1 MKKILL
7 PAILF
12 FAGLILTVPTSA
24 AGEGT
29 VTATVTPEVVSVT
42 VSPTTTI
49 GYGTHPLG
57 TTDIV
62 TKTPSVN
69 QNLDAVNTG
78 TINETF
84 YIRSDDA
91 TAGASTWTLA
101 ATQGAN
107 QYVHK
112 FGEGLSPTYV
122 ALTKTATDNLLGAS
136 PVTPSSIRSFRLRL
150 SMPTSIAGVF
160 GEYIT
165 TVTVVA
171 TAAL

>member
-1 MKKILL
+1 MKKLLL

-12 FAGLILTVPTSA
+12 FAGLILTIPVLA
-24 AGEGT
+24 DDEE
-29 VTATVTPEVVSVT
+29 VITATVTVEQVSVT
-42 VSPTTTI
+42 ISPTTTI

-57 TTDIV
+57 TANIV
-62 TKTPSVN
+62 TKTPSID

-84 YIRSDDA
+84 YIRGADA

-122 ALTKTATDNLLGAS
+122 ALTKTATGDPLGAS
-136 PVTPSSIRSFRLRL
+136 PVTPSSTRSFRLRL
-150 SMPTSIAGVF
+150 SMPTSITGTF
-160 GEYIT
+160 GEYTT
-165 TVTVVA
+165 TVTVLA